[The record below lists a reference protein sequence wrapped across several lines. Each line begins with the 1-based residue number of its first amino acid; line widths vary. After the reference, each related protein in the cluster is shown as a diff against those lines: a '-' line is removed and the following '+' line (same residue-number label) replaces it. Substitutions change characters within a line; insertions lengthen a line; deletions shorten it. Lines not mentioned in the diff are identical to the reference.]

1 MFLSLWGIIRD
12 KVIKVLVEDNLLS
25 IYERFHFP
33 N

>member
-1 MFLSLWGIIRD
+1 MFLSLWGVIRD
-12 KVIKVLVEDNLLS
+12 KVVKVLAEYNLLC